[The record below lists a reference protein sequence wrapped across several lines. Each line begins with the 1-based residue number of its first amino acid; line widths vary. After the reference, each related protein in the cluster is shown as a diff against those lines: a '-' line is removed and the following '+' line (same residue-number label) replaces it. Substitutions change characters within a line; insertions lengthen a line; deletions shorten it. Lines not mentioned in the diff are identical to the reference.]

1 MKEKIKRFLHY
12 LYISIKRPEM
22 EVLPGNLSFFF
33 MMMIIPLLTILGIVI
48 SNIDVGK
55 TSVYDAL
62 VESFPDNIANLIIS
76 ISGEGSSSIGIF
88 ALLIASLILASNGT
102 YSMIITSNSIYGI
115 KNSNYF
121 KNKFKSIILVIVLVI
136 LFVILLIIPVI
147 NTKVLSFIGRITH
160 TDMASNIY
168 FLLYRFLRYPVTF
181 LLVFIFVKVLYWFSP
196 NKTNSKKRTT
206 YGALFSSFLLV
217 IITWLYS
224 YYIEY
229 FSTYETF
236 YGSISSLLFLMMY
249 LYIISYVFVLGM
261 SMNAARGKMIEES
274 QKSK

>member
-76 ISGEGSSSIGIF
+76 IAGEGSSSIGIF

-115 KNSNYF
+115 KNSNYL

-261 SMNAARGKMIEES
+261 SMNAARGKMMEES

>member
-1 MKEKIKRFLHY
+1 MKERIKRFLHY

-62 VESFPDNIANLIIS
+62 IESFPDNIANLIIS
-76 ISGEGSSSIGIF
+76 IAGEGSSSIGIF

-102 YSMIITSNSIYGI
+102 YSMIITSNSIYGT
-115 KNSNYF
+115 KNSNYL